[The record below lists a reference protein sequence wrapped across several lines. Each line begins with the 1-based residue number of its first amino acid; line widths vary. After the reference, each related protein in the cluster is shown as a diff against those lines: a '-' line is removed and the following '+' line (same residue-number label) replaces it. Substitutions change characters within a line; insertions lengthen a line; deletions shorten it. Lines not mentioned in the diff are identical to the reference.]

1 MPKKTEQL
9 DRRKSTDF
17 FGLFFI
23 WMNIAACTGLIIA
36 ILIFHRAQPEF
47 ETFFDRFYHL
57 QLRHYWDQNYVRF
70 LVDVLGAGTLIN
82 AAGLLLSRYRGR
94 RSTDHRKLV
103 LLLTILYGLLFVLSK
118 TLIKFN

>member
-1 MPKKTEQL
+1 MITEKRKQS
-9 DRRKSTDF
+9 DRRKPTDL
-17 FGLFFI
+17 FGIIFI
-23 WMNIAACTGLIIA
+23 WMNIAACAGLIAA

-57 QLRHYWDQNYVRF
+57 QLRRYWDQNYVRF

-94 RSTDHRKLV
+94 RSTDHRELV
-103 LLLTILYGLLFVLSK
+103 LFLTLLYTLLFVLSK
-118 TLIKFN
+118 TLL